1 MRKAKEDPHV
11 VTIGFQG
18 PKGEA
23 EHTDTGMT
31 NAHLGSIHEFGAVV
45 QQASHQIIIPERSFI
60 RSTVDKNNNY
70 KEVIRKLGLALI
82 TGKLTTIPDA
92 LKVLGE
98 KITSDI
104 KRSIEQ
110 GIPPPNAPS
119 TIRQK
124 GSSKPLIDSG
134 QMKNAVTYDVHAD
147 DGKAAVT
154 GNK

>member
-1 MRKAKEDPHV
+1 MKRAKEDPHV

-18 PKGEA
+18 STGEEA
-23 EHTDTGMT
+23 HADTGMT
-31 NAHLGSIHEFGAVV
+31 NAHLASIHEFGAVV
-45 QQASHQIIIPERSFI
+45 QQGTREITIPERSFI

-70 KEVIRKLGLALI
+70 KEVIHKLGLAII
-82 TGKLTTIPDA
+82 TGKLTSIPDA

-119 TIRQK
+119 TIKPK

-134 QMKNAVTYDVHAD
+134 QMKNAVTYDVHPD
-147 DGKAAVT
+147 DGRQGIT
-154 GNK
+154 GKK